1 MLIYDKGDGDDE
13 LLRNEEVSNIWTRMT
28 QAISKI
34 DILGSLIVVLSRLK
48 KLTQVNTP
56 LLFVSVYI
64 CVAAEN
70 YITKR
75 QPYLTYI

>member
-1 MLIYDKGDGDDE
+1 VLIYDKEDGDDE
-13 LLRNEEVSNIWTRMT
+13 LASNIWTRMT

-34 DILGSLIVVLSRLK
+34 DILGSLIIVVLSRLK

-56 LLFVSVYI
+56 VLFVSVYI

-70 YITKR
+70 NATAS
-75 QPYLTYI
+75 QNVNHT

>member
-1 MLIYDKGDGDDE
+1 MIKNNGDDE
-13 LLRNEEVSNIWTRMT
+13 LLRNEEASNIWTRMT

-34 DILGSLIVVLSRLK
+34 DILGNLIIVVLSRLK
-48 KLTQVNTP
+48 KLTRVNTP